1 MDYVKYKDE
10 FKKAILIRQFETRL
24 LKLFAE
30 GRINGTVHT
39 CVGEEFNPVM
49 LCKYVNGG
57 DTFLS
62 NHRGHGH
69 FIAKTGKVYEL
80 MAEMMGRKTGIS
92 HGYGGSQHLFTKGFI
107 SNGVQGGMT
116 PVAAGIALAYKL
128 SGKENIAVSFLGDGT
143 LGEGLIYESFNI
155 ASMWQLPVLYV
166 LENNHYAQS
175 TSNKQTLMGDVQKRA
190 EGFGLSYYKTR
201 IWDLDNMDEVVGNA
215 VANARA
221 GHPTLLEIDCYR
233 LNSHSKGDDNR
244 NPDEVVEYKQKDLI
258 NTLSRENAEMFE
270 AYKQEAEM
278 MLDEIVEKALTE
290 EVLTEVT
297 NPSFVVNEECA
308 MEDFVNECKV
318 RGGESIHEALL
329 EHFEQTKKAVL
340 IGEDVAFHSPYTG
353 VPYGGAFKVTKEL
366 SDMYP
371 DRVRNTPISEQAIM
385 GIGIGLALMGYKSIT
400 EIMFGDFMTLTLDQL
415 QQHASKFCEMF
426 GRRVNLPFIV
436 RTPMGGR
443 RGYGPTHSQSIEKY
457 FMGIP
462 NVNMIAIN
470 NCIEPKEI
478 YRTLFESVKTPTIV
492 IENKVL
498 YTHIGFKKAEGYRL
512 MKTDETYPT
521 VLYRPD
527 SNVMNV
533 TIVCYGGM
541 AEIVKEVVEQLA
553 QEDIIC
559 EMVSPTSIVPLNVNP
574 IIKSVEKSG
583 KVLIVEEGPNFAALG
598 SEILAAMMENGVRV
612 VKAARMGNNGIIP
625 CSLPAEN
632 NLLPNKETIIKKIK
646 SML

>member
-1 MDYVKYKDE
+1 MDYEKYKDE

-24 LKLFAE
+24 LRLFAE
-30 GRINGTVHT
+30 GKINGTVHT

-49 LCKYVNGG
+49 LCKYVNSG

-80 MAEMMGRKTGIS
+80 MAEMMGRKSGIS

-116 PVAAGIALAYKL
+116 PVAAGIAMAYKL

-143 LGEGLIYESFNI
+143 MGEGIIYEAFNI

-175 TSNKQTLMGDVQKRA
+175 TSNKQTLMGEVRKRA
-190 EGFGLSYYKTR
+190 EGFGLTYYNTR
-201 IWDLDNMDEVVGNA
+201 IWDLENMDEVISKA
-215 VANARA
+215 VENARA

-244 NPDEVVEYKQKDLI
+244 NADEVAEYKQKDLI
-258 NTLSRENAEMFE
+258 NTLSRENAELFE
-270 AYKQEAEM
+270 NYKQEAEQY
-278 MLDEIVEKALTE
+278 LDEIVDKALTE
-290 EVLTEVT
+290 EVLTEVP
-297 NPSFVVNEECA
+297 NPSFVLNEECEF
-308 MEDFVNECKV
+308 MDYVNECKV

-329 EHFEQTKKAVL
+329 EQFEANKKSVL

-366 SDMYP
+366 SDLYP
-371 DRVRNTPISEQAIM
+371 ERVRNTSISEQAIT

-400 EIMFGDFMTLTLDQL
+400 EIMFGDFMTLILDQL
-415 QQHASKFCEMF
+415 QQHASKFCEMY
-426 GRRVNLPFIV
+426 GRRVNLPYIV

-457 FMGIP
+457 FLGIP

-478 YRTLFESVKTPTIV
+478 YRKLFETIKTPTIV

-498 YTHIGFKKAEGYRL
+498 YTHIGFKCKAGFRL
-512 MKTDETYPT
+512 MKTDEVFPT
-521 VLYRPD
+521 VKYRPD
-527 SNVMNV
+527 STVTDL

-559 EMVSPTSIVPLNVNP
+559 EMVSPTSIVPLNMNP
-574 IIKSVEKSG
+574 IIKSVEESG

-598 SEILAAMMENGVRV
+598 SEILAALTENGVRV
-612 VKAARMGNNGIIP
+612 AKAARMGNNGIIP

-632 NLLPNKETIIKKIK
+632 DLLPNTESIINKIK
-646 SML
+646 SMF